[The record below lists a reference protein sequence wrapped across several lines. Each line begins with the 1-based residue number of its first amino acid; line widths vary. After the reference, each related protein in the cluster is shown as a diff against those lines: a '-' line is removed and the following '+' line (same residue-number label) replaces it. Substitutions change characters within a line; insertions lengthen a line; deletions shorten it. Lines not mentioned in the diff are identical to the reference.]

1 MKKLFTLLFFIF
13 VCVLVL
19 SCCHS
24 KTVGHRIV
32 GVWEHAGNRI
42 EFSDNGYYKKGDQKY
57 PYTVTEDKITIDKE
71 GEALVVNYTINPNG
85 TLTMN
90 GMIYYPVNKKH
101 K

>member
-1 MKKLFTLLFFIF
+1 MKKSLFLLFL
-13 VCVLVL
+13 VCILLL
-19 SCCHS
+19 SSCHS

-42 EFSDNGYYKKGDQKY
+42 EFSDNGYYKKGDMKY
-57 PYTVTEDKITIDKE
+57 PYTVTEKKITIDKN
-71 GEALVVNYTINPNG
+71 GEALVVEYTINPNG

-90 GMIYYPVNKKH
+90 GLIYYPINKKH

>member
-1 MKKLFTLLFFIF
+1 MHKRLISVILFFLCIF
-13 VCVLVL
+13 VLCG
-19 SCCHS
+19 CHS
-24 KTVGHRIV
+24 KTTGHRIV

-42 EFSDNGYYKKGDQKY
+42 EFSDDGFYKKGDKKY
-57 PYTVTEDKITIDKE
+57 PFTVTENKVTIDKN
-71 GEALVVNYTINPNG
+71 GEALVVEYTINSNG